1 MAKGILVINAGS
13 TSVKFGAYRCSAAKS
28 LDLVCRG
35 QVEGIGSQPSLVV
48 KNPEGKPIGAHDW
61 VKADPLDQEG
71 AIRFVVTWLETHQ
84 ADLEV
89 AAVGHRVLQGGPA
102 YPGPVLVD
110 ETVISD
116 LEKLQEIEPS
126 HQSFEVAAIRAFAR
140 AHPKLPQVAAFDTA
154 FHRTMP
160 EVAQRY
166 ALPAEVAGNLIR
178 RWGFHG
184 ISYLYISRALPRY
197 APTARRVIVAHLGGG
212 ASMCA
217 MLDGKSMDTSMGL
230 GALDGLPMATRC
242 GAIDPEILLYL
253 LRERKYTAIDLET
266 LLYKKSGLMG
276 LSGISEDMRMLND
289 SKAASAAEAI
299 DYFVYQIVKFAG
311 AYAAVLGGL
320 DAFVFTAGIGEND
333 PSLRA
338 AVVQKLEWLGA
349 KLDRAANDRNGPRIS
364 TGDSKVSFWV
374 IPTNEEL
381 MIAQHTATLAGVWA
395 GVSHTRLISLPS

>member
-1 MAKGILVINAGS
+1 MAQGILVINAGS
-13 TSVKFGAYRCSAAKS
+13 TSVKFAVYSCSAAKS

-35 QVEGIGSQPSLVV
+35 EVEGIGSQPSFVV
-48 KNPEGKPIGAHDW
+48 KNPEGKPVGAHDW
-61 VKADPLDQEG
+61 KEADPLDQEG
-71 AIRFVVTWLETHQ
+71 AVRFIVAWLETHE
-84 ADLEV
+84 ADLKI

-110 ETVISD
+110 ETVISE
-116 LEKLQEIEPS
+116 LEKLEEIEPS
-126 HQSFEVAAIRAFAR
+126 HQSFEVGAIRAFAK
-140 AHPKLPQVAAFDTA
+140 AHPNLPQVATFDTA

-160 EVAQRY
+160 AVAQRY

-184 ISYLYISRALPRY
+184 ISYRYISRALPRY

-217 MLDGKSMDTSMGL
+217 MLDGKSMETSMGL

-242 GAIDPEILLYL
+242 GAIDPEILLFL
-253 LRERKYTAIDLET
+253 MRERKYDAIELET
-266 LLYKKSGLMG
+266 LLYKKSGLLG
-276 LSGISEDMRMLND
+276 LSGVSEDMRKLKD
-289 SKAASAAEAI
+289 SKATSAAEAI

-311 AYAAVLGGL
+311 AYTAVLGGL

-333 PSLRA
+333 PPLRA

-349 KLDRAANDRNGPRIS
+349 KLDVAANNRNGPLIS
-364 TGDSKVSFWV
+364 TEDSKVSVWV

-381 MIAQHTATLAGVWA
+381 MIAQHAATLVGMQA
-395 GVSHTRLISLPS
+395 